1 MCHISPI
8 LSLGIVD
15 YMANLSAVSIEN
27 DDVGAAVKAA
37 SDATAGGQS
46 LDAVGDSG
54 GGGKTL
60 ERLEVKGKADNVR
73 SSHGGA
79 ADGVGGSVR
88 ADP

>member
-1 MCHISPI
+1 MCHIFSI
-8 LSLGIVD
+8 LSLGIAD
-15 YMANLSAVSIEN
+15 YMAGLSAVSVEN

-37 SDATAGGQS
+37 SDAATGGQS
-46 LDAVGDSG
+46 LDAVGDSS

-60 ERLEVKGKADNVR
+60 ERLEVKSKADNVG

-79 ADGVGGSVR
+79 ADCVGGSVG